1 MSGKTIEISAALVAA
16 AHDQSVSAEQATARL
31 RRFYES
37 VSHETLPQLR
47 ALYAPTAWFKD
58 PFNEVKGVA
67 AIENIFRHMFEQV
80 QAPHFVIHDTA
91 LQDDGAFLTWDFRF
105 RRKGLHGDI
114 EVIRGATHVRFD
126 RYGRV
131 TYHRDY
137 WDAAEELY
145 AKLPILGGLMR
156 FLRRRLAS

>member
-1 MSGKTIEISAALVAA
+1 MNAKTISIAPELAAA
-16 AHDQSVSAEQATARL
+16 AHDQSLSAEQATERL
-31 RRFYES
+31 RHFF
-37 VSHETLPQLR
+37 ETISLDTVAHVR

-80 QAPHFVIHDTA
+80 QTPHFVIHDTA
-91 LQDDGAFLTWDFRF
+91 LQDNGAFLTWDFRF
-105 RRKGLHGDI
+105 RRKGRHGDI
-114 EVIRGATHVRFD
+114 EIIRGATHVRYD

>member
-1 MSGKTIEISAALVAA
+1 MNAKTIEIPAELAAA
-16 AHDQSVSAEQATARL
+16 AHDQSVSAERATERL
-31 RRFYES
+31 RHFF
-37 VSHETLPQLR
+37 ETISLDTLAHVR

-80 QAPHFVIHDTA
+80 HTPHFVVHDSA
-91 LQDDGAFLTWDFRF
+91 LQEDGAFLAWDFRF
-105 RRKGLHGDI
+105 RRKGRHGDI
-114 EVIRGATHVRFD
+114 EIIRGATHVRYD
-126 RYGRV
+126 RDGRV

-145 AKLPILGGLMR
+145 AKLPVLGGLMR

>member
-1 MSGKTIEISAALVAA
+1 MNAKTIVIAPELAA
-16 AHDQSVSAEQATARL
+16 ATHDQSLSAEQATERL
-31 RRFYES
+31 RHFF
-37 VSHETLPQLR
+37 ETISLDTLAHVR

-80 QAPHFVIHDTA
+80 HTPHFVIHDIA
-91 LQDDGAFLTWDFRF
+91 LHEDGAFLTWDFRF
-105 RRKGLHGDI
+105 RRTGRHGEH
-114 EVIRGATHVRFD
+114 EVIRGATHVRYD
-126 RYGRV
+126 RVGRV

-145 AKLPILGGLMR
+145 AKLPVLGGLMR

>member
-1 MSGKTIEISAALVAA
+1 MNAKSIEVPAELAEM
-16 AHDQSVSAEQATARL
+16 AHEQSVSAEQATERL
-31 RRFYES
+31 RRFYETIS
-37 VSHETLPQLR
+37 LDTLAHVR

-58 PFNEVKGVA
+58 PFNEVKGLA

-80 QAPHFVIHDTA
+80 HTPHFVVHDTA
-91 LQDDGAFLTWDFRF
+91 LQEDGAFLTWDFRF
-105 RRKGLHGDI
+105 RRKGLDGGH
-114 EVIRGATHVRFD
+114 EVIHGATHVRYD
-126 RYGRV
+126 RVGRV

-145 AKLPILGGLMR
+145 AILPFLGGLMR

>member
-1 MSGKTIEISAALVAA
+1 MNAKSIVIAPELAAA
-16 AHDQSVSAEQATARL
+16 AHDQSLSAEQATERL
-31 RRFYES
+31 RHFF
-37 VSHETLPQLR
+37 ETISLDTLAHVR

-80 QAPHFVIHDTA
+80 HTPHFVIHDIA
-91 LQDDGAFLTWDFRF
+91 LHEDGAFLTWDFRF
-105 RRKGLHGDI
+105 RRTGRHGEH
-114 EVIRGATHVRFD
+114 EVIRGATHVRYD
-126 RYGRV
+126 RVGRV

-145 AKLPILGGLMR
+145 AKLPVLGGLMR